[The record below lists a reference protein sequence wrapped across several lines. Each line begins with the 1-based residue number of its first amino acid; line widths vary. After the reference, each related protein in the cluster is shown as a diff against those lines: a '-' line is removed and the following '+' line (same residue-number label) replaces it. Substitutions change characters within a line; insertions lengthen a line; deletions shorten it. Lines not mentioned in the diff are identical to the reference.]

1 MNEEPQIIKKMRTFE
16 ETLPHQQ
23 ELSSDDYT
31 SDSSVHTQFCQIET
45 SEQQKGEDN
54 NKTIQ
59 PDLELYQKLVENLLE
74 GIIILDFR
82 GKVLYANHAVIQ
94 LFGFETKDEVIG
106 KNALDFIDPKFHGR
120 VIRDQLLVRLG
131 KGGFLDTYQAIT
143 RDGRTVWIEG
153 LGCKIKYKGHTSN
166 VVFIRDIS
174 DRRKTWDKLIKLE
187 RKYRAI
193 AEMSADGI
201 ITLDPLGKLTYV
213 NPSFLKMIDRK
224 QDETLD
230 TLFRE
235 YIHVASIYD
244 FQQILMDSRKKN
256 KDIHHIQLE
265 LQNTTGAAVPVEIS
279 ITPIKDEKD
288 FTGYLCTIHDI
299 TERRNM
305 EREMQKSE
313 RLKTEFMNIAAHEL
327 KSPVTPIK
335 GYLDLIISDEE
346 SNEKI
351 KKWAQVSL
359 RNADRLL
366 LLVNDILDV
375 SRLDNDTMKFE
386 MRKIESSELLMEMA
400 EDMRAAIES
409 KHLEFNVQIP
419 SNLPPILGDYHRLH
433 QVFKNLFVNAL
444 KFTDQGSITFKAENK
459 QTQIVISVEDS
470 GIGIRQEDLQKIF
483 EKFYQAETADNRKH
497 EGTGLGLFICR
508 QIIQKHKGDI
518 AAKSTPRKG
527 TTFYVTLPALE
538 KRNPPEN
545 RSHEEEMSQM

>member
-1 MNEEPQIIKKMRTFE
+1 
-16 ETLPHQQ
+16 
-23 ELSSDDYT
+23 
-31 SDSSVHTQFCQIET
+31 
-45 SEQQKGEDN
+45 
-54 NKTIQ
+54 
-59 PDLELYQKLVENLLE
+59 
-74 GIIILDFR
+74 
-82 GKVLYANHAVIQ
+82 
-94 LFGFETKDEVIG
+94 
-106 KNALDFIDPKFHGR
+106 
-120 VIRDQLLVRLG
+120 
-131 KGGFLDTYQAIT
+131 
-143 RDGRTVWIEG
+143 
-153 LGCKIKYKGHTSN
+153 
-166 VVFIRDIS
+166 
-174 DRRKTWDKLIKLE
+174 
-187 RKYRAI
+187 
-193 AEMSADGI
+193 
-201 ITLDPLGKLTYV
+201 
-213 NPSFLKMIDRK
+213 
-224 QDETLD
+224 
-230 TLFRE
+230 
-235 YIHVASIYD
+235 
-244 FQQILMDSRKKN
+244 
-256 KDIHHIQLE
+256 
-265 LQNTTGAAVPVEIS
+265 
-279 ITPIKDEKD
+279 
-288 FTGYLCTIHDI
+288 
-299 TERRNM
+299 
-305 EREMQKSE
+305 MQKSE

-386 MRKIESSELLMEMA
+386 MRKIDPSELLMEMA

-459 QTQIVISVEDS
+459 QTQIVMSVEDT

-518 AAKSTPRKG
+518 AAKSTPTKG
-527 TTFYVTLPALE
+527 TTFYVALPTLE

-545 RSHEEEMSQM
+545 RSNEEEMSQM